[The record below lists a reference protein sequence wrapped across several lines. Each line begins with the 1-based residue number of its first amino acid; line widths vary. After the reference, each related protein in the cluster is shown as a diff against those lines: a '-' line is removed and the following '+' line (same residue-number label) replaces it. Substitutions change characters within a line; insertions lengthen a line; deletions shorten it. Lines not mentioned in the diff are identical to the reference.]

1 MKSKS
6 YLQRLISPRIGFHY
20 FQDTAH
26 YTNHDLITWLPKL
39 IQLNA
44 KWIILQSDST
54 RAIPEQFLSGL
65 INKGITP
72 IVQISM
78 PLPNAPSA
86 ADLQAILGAYARWG
100 VKQVI
105 LFDKPNMVQAWS
117 ASGWSQQDLVERF
130 IDKFLPLAMTVAQ
143 SGMTPVFPPLQP
155 GGNYWDLTFLRLAL
169 QSIIRRGFSNL
180 IKQMSLSAYAYTFGH
195 ELDWGLGGH
204 EKWPKSKPYTKLSDS
219 QDQCGFNNFEWVQSI
234 SRTVCG
240 KEMPIIMLGAGIKE
254 PGIAY
259 SPEVQIEIVQNIL
272 ERLNNIPETKG
283 IPSYVQCCNFYL
295 LAAEPGT
302 AERSQAWFKSPDEA
316 MPVVDFL
323 TPEPENTDTPP
334 LTGTAES
341 KTSNPVVDSDQS
353 LPIEHYLLLPQYE
366 WGIAD
371 FHLDA
376 ARPFILKHHP
386 TVGFSIQEALL
397 ARKITVVG
405 GESSFPEELLD
416 QMRLNGSIVDRISGD
431 GTSIATQLAER

>member
-6 YLQRLISPRIGFHY
+6 YLQRLVSPRIGFHY

-26 YTNHDLITWLPKL
+26 YTNRDLVTWIPKL
-39 IQLNA
+39 VQLNA
-44 KWIILQSDST
+44 KWIILRSEST

-72 IVQISM
+72 IVQIFM
-78 PLPNAPSA
+78 PLPNAPAA
-86 ADLQAILGAYARWG
+86 ADLQAILEAYSRWG

-105 LFDKPNMVQAWS
+105 LFDKPNTVQAWS

-130 IDKFLPLAMTVAQ
+130 IDKFIPLAMTVAQ

-169 QSIIRRGFSNL
+169 QSIIRRGYSNL
-180 IKQMSLSAYAYTFGH
+180 IKQMALSAYSYTFGH
-195 ELDWGLGGH
+195 ELDWGVGAQA
-204 EKWPKSKPYTKLSDS
+204 KWPKSKPYTKLPDS
-219 QDQCGFNNFEWVQSI
+219 QDQCGFYNFEWVQSVA
-234 SRTVCG
+234 RQLCG
-240 KEMPIIMLGAGIKE
+240 KEMPILMLGAGIKE

-259 SPEVQIEIVQNIL
+259 SPEVHIEIVQNIL
-272 ERLNNIPETKG
+272 ERLNHIPESRG
-283 IPSYVQCCNFYL
+283 IPTYVQCCNFYL

-302 AERSQAWFKSPDEA
+302 EEYAQAWFKSPDTAAPIVE
-316 MPVVDFL
+316 FL
-323 TPEPENTDTPP
+323 TPIPENIDTPLP
-334 LTGTAES
+334 PEE
-341 KTSNPVVDSDQS
+341 VDSKSVEPVSDSSQL
-353 LPIEHYLLLPQYE
+353 LPLEHYLLLPQYE
-366 WGIAD
+366 WGVAE

-386 TVGFSIQEALL
+386 TIGFSIQEAML

-405 GESSFPEELLD
+405 GESSFSEEVLE
-416 QMRLNGSIVDRISGD
+416 QMRSKGSLVDRISGD